1 MVEDR
6 LSELGIELPTPK
18 KAVANYL
25 GAKRSG
31 DLLFVSARV
40 SELRGEVGSQ
50 VSEAQ
55 AKEAAAKT
63 VVALLSIIKDAIGD
77 LDHIVSVEKL
87 SGFVRSAPDFIRQPQ
102 VIDGASDLLIDIF
115 GEAGRHARTA
125 TGTNQLPFGAAIQLD
140 MVLRLK
146 PFD

>member
-40 SELRGEVGSQ
+40 SELRGEVGIAGQRSPGKR
-50 VSEAQ
+50 S
-55 AKEAAAKT
+55 
-63 VVALLSIIKDAIGD
+63 
-77 LDHIVSVEKL
+77 
-87 SGFVRSAPDFIRQPQ
+87 SGKNRGGAP
-102 VIDGASDLLIDIF
+102 VY
-115 GEAGRHARTA
+115 
-125 TGTNQLPFGAAIQLD
+125 N
-140 MVLRLK
+140 
-146 PFD
+146 

>member
-1 MVEDR
+1 M
-6 LSELGIELPTPK
+6 
-18 KAVANYL
+18 
-25 GAKRSG
+25 
-31 DLLFVSARV
+31 
-40 SELRGEVGSQ
+40 
-50 VSEAQ
+50 
-55 AKEAAAKT
+55 
-63 VVALLSIIKDAIGD
+63 VALLSIIKDEIGD